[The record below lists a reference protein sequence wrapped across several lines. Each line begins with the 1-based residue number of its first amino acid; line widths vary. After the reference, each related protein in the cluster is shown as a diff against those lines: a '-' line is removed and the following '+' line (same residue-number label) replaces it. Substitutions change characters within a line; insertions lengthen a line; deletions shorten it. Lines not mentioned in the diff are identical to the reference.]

1 MKIKPSILLF
11 AWILCVSP
19 TPASAQSFDS
29 LKKNKSQDID
39 AALSGYLDKND
50 TRGLTSYLR
59 SHPKAVNQAS
69 TTELKKKSNTVTSP
83 VLKPLLHDAVGRALE
98 GKVSPEMCTAIL
110 DADADINILF
120 DSKAPVYYIMD
131 YIATHPKQDCSVAEQ
146 LLAIF
151 YARQEFDINR
161 SCGSFPPPFA
171 YLIRE
176 NYSYLGGKYS
186 PEYISDKVV
195 EMSLAEGAP
204 VNTYNSDG
212 SSLMLLANASGSE
225 YLQNLFLDSG
235 INIDRKASESGDD
248 AVVAAIKRNN
258 IATLEKLLQNYSV
271 PLTTE
276 YVMGAVPEMNSEMYD
291 FVAKKCADS
300 SDSYEELVLFRN
312 TFGKRKSLVDRKYTD
327 MARAEVNAANNYD
340 AIARC
345 RTRFPDLY
353 ESIVLPKRKQIAAQE
368 IAAAHS
374 IQDVKLYE
382 EHYADLP
389 ANPLVQTK
397 KEAFYQQDVQRLEAS
412 YQRTTDDIK
421 AGRNALYFRDED
433 RKTVNDFE
441 TYYDYYDPQQ
451 KKDLAM
457 ALKSYYDNVAFCRN
471 FKPASYKRFGLLL
484 PKIDGDDYR
493 RDLSAIESRREKIRS
508 LRFGLNSEMLDQ
520 ELLAVRGKME
530 AQWKKDYA
538 AYESELHGGGSS
550 SSSSQTV
557 ASSSQSEASSKEEED
572 NMSCRVH
579 LHYSNGDDLYEGTIT
594 VYFKGF
600 LNLSSKTFTT
610 DKHGRAT
617 LTWSDEY
624 GETIDAIYVHPT
636 FLIVGSHTI
645 ENLDIND
652 GGNYE
657 ICIDCNP

>member
-110 DADADINILF
+110 DADADINIPF

-176 NYSYLGGKYS
+176 NYIYLGGKYS

-276 YVMGAVPEMNSEMYD
+276 HVMGAVPEMNSEMYD

-312 TFGKRKSLVDRKYTD
+312 TFSKRKSLVDRKYTD